1 MVERMVKSSGLNY
14 MDSIVHICEIN
25 GMEIEDVK
33 KYLPSSI
40 IDCLE
45 SEAMTLNFI
54 SKGNTLNI

>member
-33 KYLPSSI
+33 KYLTSSI

-45 SEAMTLNFI
+45 PEAMTLNFI